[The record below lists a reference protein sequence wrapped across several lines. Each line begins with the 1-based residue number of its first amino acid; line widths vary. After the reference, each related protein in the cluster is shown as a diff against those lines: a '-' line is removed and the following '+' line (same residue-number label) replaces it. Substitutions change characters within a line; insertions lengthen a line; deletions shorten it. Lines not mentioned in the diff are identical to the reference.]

1 MSVDWFAVGAGIL
14 VLASVVFAGSAAFG
28 AVVLYRRYVG
38 GPPPELRRERLRA
51 YSEILSAMIALNR
64 LAVDLSEERKFQV
77 ELERYTMD
85 QESEFADPAK
95 NLTELLQRNY
105 HVIDGDVGDAVDEYL
120 DFLSTYPT
128 GQIHVGELL
137 TRSSDVVSAMRAD
150 LGLPSV
156 FPDADSTA
164 GDEGAS
170 PVVESL
176 SDADSERSSSAE

>member
-1 MSVDWFAVGAGIL
+1 
-14 VLASVVFAGSAAFG
+14 
-28 AVVLYRRYVG
+28 
-38 GPPPELRRERLRA
+38 
-51 YSEILSAMIALNR
+51 
-64 LAVDLSEERKFQV
+64 
-77 ELERYTMD
+77 MD

-105 HVIDGDVGDAVDEYL
+105 HVIDSDVGDAVDEYL

-164 GDEGAS
+164 GDDEAEAS
-170 PVVESL
+170 LVADSL